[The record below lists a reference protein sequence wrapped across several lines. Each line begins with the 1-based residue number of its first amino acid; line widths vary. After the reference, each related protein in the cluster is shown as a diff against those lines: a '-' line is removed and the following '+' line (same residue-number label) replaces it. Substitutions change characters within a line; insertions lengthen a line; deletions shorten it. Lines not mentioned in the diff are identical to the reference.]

1 MIFNFNRI
9 IDIKKSMMDSLICAI
24 CSNKTGNSLY
34 TASEKQLGFHDE
46 FLYFKCSACGCLQIA
61 EVPKNLSKYY
71 PENYYSYS
79 IPSQNLFEKLK
90 FAIVKKNLLKYRL
103 YRWSLSG
110 YLFSKR
116 YNYYAWMLRGMC
128 NYNSKILDIGCG
140 CGNLLLEMNKLGF
153 KNLKG
158 IDPYIQKDII
168 YTNGVTVLKK
178 SVEDIDDKYD
188 LIMLHH
194 SFEHM
199 QNSKEV
205 LQKIHGCLNQNCFV
219 LINIPVVSSYAF
231 RKYEVNW
238 AQLDAPRHLFLHTP
252 ASICQLAKDTN
263 FKLHATI
270 YNSIYFQFTGSEN
283 YLNNRT
289 LHDNGFSRKQMKSF
303 KKESKHLNSIN
314 DGDTACFYLKKL

>member
-34 TASEKQLGFHDE
+34 TASEKQIGFYDE

-90 FAIVKKNLLKYRL
+90 FVIVKKKLLKYKL

-116 YNYYAWMLRGMC
+116 YNYYAWMLRGIC

-231 RKYEVNW
+231 RKYEVNGLNW
-238 AQLDAPRHLFLHTP
+238 MHQG
-252 ASICQLAKDTN
+252 
-263 FKLHATI
+263 
-270 YNSIYFQFTGSEN
+270 IYFFILLQVFVNLQKIPILNCMQPYTIQFISNLQVAKIISITELYMIMVFPEN
-283 YLNNRT
+283 
-289 LHDNGFSRKQMKSF
+289 K
-303 KKESKHLNSIN
+303 
-314 DGDTACFYLKKL
+314 